1 MRILFLH
8 NNFPGQYRRLMLAL
22 SGEPGIE
29 MVAGTLGANKQPIP
43 ISRVNYAPHREVT
56 RGIHPAAAAFESAV
70 LNGQAVYKAFAP
82 LKARG
87 WTPDVVCAH
96 SGWGPSLLVKHLWPD
111 TKLLS
116 YYEWYYHA
124 RGTDAD
130 FLPDTP
136 ITDDDA
142 VRTHLKNA
150 PILMDLASMD
160 WGVSPT
166 RWQQSQFPS
175 LFRRRISVL
184 HDGVDT
190 DYLTPDP
197 AARFTLSDGRVL
209 TPEDEV
215 VTYVAR
221 GMEPYRGFPAFMEAL
236 ARVQKVRPNL
246 QALVIGQDR
255 VAYGRKRADGKSF
268 KDAALDEHDLDLS
281 RVHFTGLVPFETL
294 RTAFHVSTVH
304 VYLTVPFVLSWSM
317 IEAMAAGCLVLGSD
331 TEPVREVIRDGDNG
345 LLVDFFDVAQIAARI
360 DEAVEKRVAYRALRE
375 KARQTT
381 LERYAAR
388 NLVPAH
394 RQLITDVAGGILP
407 GAHEG

>member
-8 NNFPGQYRRLMLAL
+8 NNFPGQYRRLMTALAA
-22 SGEPGIE
+22 EPGIE
-29 MVAGTLGANKQPIP
+29 MVAGTLASNRQAVP
-43 ISRVNYAPHREVT
+43 ISRVNYTPHREVT
-56 RGIHPAAAAFESAV
+56 KGIHPAAAPFESAI
-70 LNGQAVYKAFAP
+70 LNGQAVYTAFAP

-87 WTPDVVCAH
+87 WAPDVVCAH
-96 SGWGPSLLVKHLWPD
+96 SGWGPSLFVKHLWPD
-111 TKLLS
+111 AKLLS
-116 YYEWYYHA
+116 YFEWYYHA

-130 FLPDTP
+130 FLADAQ
-136 ITDDDA
+136 ISDDDA
-142 VRTHLKNA
+142 VRTHMKNA
-150 PILMDLASMD
+150 PILMDLATMD

-190 DYLTPDP
+190 DFLAPD
-197 AARFTLSDGRVL
+197 ATARFPLADGRVL
-209 TPEDEV
+209 TPADEV

-221 GMEPYRGFPAFMEAL
+221 GMEPYRGFPAFMAAL
-236 ARVQKVRPNL
+236 AKVQKSRPNL

-268 KDAALDEHDLDLS
+268 KDVALADLDLDLS

-294 RTAFHVSTVH
+294 RAAFHVSTVH

-331 TEPVREVIRDGDNG
+331 TAPVREVIRDGENG
-345 LLVDFFDVAQIAARI
+345 LLVDFFDVDQIATRME
-360 DEAVEKRVAYRALRE
+360 EAISRRAALRPLRE
-375 KARQTT
+375 RARLTT

-388 NLVPAH
+388 NMVPAH
-394 RQLITDVAGGILP
+394 RQLIVDVASGTLP

>member
-8 NNFPGQYRRLMLAL
+8 NNFPGQYRRLMTALAA
-22 SGEPGIE
+22 EPGIE
-29 MVAGTLGANKQPIP
+29 MVAGTLGSNQQPIP
-43 ISRVNYAPHREVT
+43 IGRVNYAPHREVT
-56 RGIHPAAAAFESAV
+56 RGVHPAAVPFESA
-70 LNGQAVYKAFAP
+70 LLTGQAVYKAFAP

-96 SGWGPSLLVKHLWPD
+96 SGWGPSLLVKHLWPE

-130 FLPDTP
+130 FLPEAV

-142 VRTHLKNA
+142 VRTHMKNA

-190 DYLTPDP
+190 EYLTPDP
-197 AARFTLSDGRVL
+197 SAKYTLADGRVL
-209 TPEDEV
+209 TAADEV

-221 GMEPYRGFPAFMEAL
+221 GMEPYRGFPAFMAAL
-236 ARVQKVRPNL
+236 AKVQKMRPNL
-246 QALVIGQDR
+246 HALVIGQDR

-268 KDAALDEHDLDLS
+268 KDVALGEHDLDLA

-331 TEPVREVIRDGDNG
+331 TAPVREVIRDGDNG
-345 LLVDFFDVAQIAARI
+345 LLVDFFDVEKIAARMN
-360 DEAVEKRVAYRALRE
+360 EAVEKRSAYRAIRE
-375 KARQTT
+375 RARATT

-388 NLVPAH
+388 NMVPAH
-394 RQLITDVAGGILP
+394 RQLIVDVANGTLP
-407 GAHEG
+407 GVHEG

>member
-8 NNFPGQYRRLMLAL
+8 NNFPGQYRRLMAAL

-29 MVAGTLGANKQPIP
+29 MVAGTLGSNQQPIP

-56 RGIHPAAAAFESAV
+56 RGIHPAVASFESAV
-70 LNGQAVYKAFAP
+70 LNGQAVYRAFAP

-87 WTPDVVCAH
+87 WVPDVVCAH
-96 SGWGPSLLVKHLWPD
+96 SGWGPSLMVKQLWPE

-130 FLPDTP
+130 FLPDAT
-136 ITDDDA
+136 ISDDDA
-142 VRTHLKNA
+142 VRTHMKNA
-150 PILMDLASMD
+150 PILMDLAAMD

-197 AARFTLSDGRVL
+197 AARFVLEDGRVL
-209 TPEDEV
+209 TPADEV

-221 GMEPYRGFPAFMEAL
+221 GMEPYRGFPAFMAAL
-236 ARVQKVRPNL
+236 ARVQKTRPNL

-255 VAYGRKRADGKSF
+255 VAYGRKRPDGRSY
-268 KDAALDEHDLDLS
+268 KDAAIEEQDLDLS

-294 RTAFHVSTVH
+294 RAAFHVSTVH

-331 TEPVREVIRDGDNG
+331 TPPVREVIRDGENG
-345 LLVDFFDVAQIAARI
+345 LLTDFFDVGQIAARME
-360 DEAVEKRVAYRALRE
+360 EAVEKRVAYRALRE
-375 KARQTT
+375 KARLTT

-388 NLVPAH
+388 NLIPAH
-394 RQLITDVAGGILP
+394 RQLLVDVASGTLP